1 MQKEQKQTESV
12 SFHSENFRRRSRYT
26 VVFLGLLATF
36 FVIIVLNINTGNVHI
51 SVPKILRILFMRD
64 GDAVEYSIIW
74 KIRLPRILMAAIL
87 GGALSLSG
95 FLLQTFFSNPI
106 AGPFV
111 LGISSGA
118 KMVVALA
125 MIIFLKHIGHFSSG
139 VLVLAAFIGSLLSTG
154 FILLMSRKIQHMAAL
169 LVGGIMIGYI
179 CSAITDFVVTFADDS
194 DIVNL
199 HGWSLGSFSGSSW
212 SNIRVAAVIVA
223 VAAVW
228 TFLLSKPI
236 GAYQLGEHYAQSMGV
251 NIQLFRVLIILL
263 SSVLSACVTAFAG
276 PISFV
281 GIAVPFLTR
290 KAFGTSKPIVIIPGT
305 FFAGAVFCMSCDLIA
320 RMALAPVE
328 LNISTVTSIVGAPI
342 VIYMMVKREKGR

>member
-154 FILLMSRKIQHMAAL
+154 FILLMSRKIQHMASL

-251 NIQLFRVLIILL
+251 NIQLFRILIILL
-263 SSVLSACVTAFAG
+263 SSILSACVTAFAG

>member
-12 SFHSENFRRRSRYT
+12 SFHSENFKRRSRYI
-26 VVFLGLLATF
+26 VVFLGLLAAF

-139 VLVLAAFIGSLLSTG
+139 VLVLAAFIGSLISTG
-154 FILLMSRKIQHMAAL
+154 FILLMSRKIQHMASL

-251 NIQLFRVLIILL
+251 NIQLFRILIILL
-263 SSVLSACVTAFAG
+263 SSILSACVTAFAG

>member
-212 SNIRVAAVIVA
+212 SNIRVAAVIVV

-251 NIQLFRVLIILL
+251 NIRLFRVLIILL